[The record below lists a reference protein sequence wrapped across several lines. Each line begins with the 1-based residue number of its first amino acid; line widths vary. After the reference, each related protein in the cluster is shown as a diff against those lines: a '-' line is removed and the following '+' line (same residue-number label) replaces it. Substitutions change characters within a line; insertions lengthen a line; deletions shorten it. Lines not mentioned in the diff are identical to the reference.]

1 MKKAQTILTLA
12 TICTLASA
20 NAQSGWAYVPAS
32 RTAHTAGVIVAPYCL
47 TDDVVRLIGI
57 GALNVPADAEPHRVF
72 AVELCEASGEG
83 REGKLPEVSSS
94 DVIPTS
100 ANWPDAS
107 GRISVVFRE
116 SERASTSAGIRNPWE
131 VRVQPKAAAHDTEFF
146 CGGTIAGGDNGPI
159 AFLNGRIVRKGDLLG
174 TFSVS
179 RVVAAGVLL
188 ECGGSYFMLPR
199 GRRTT
204 ITAGGG

>member
-1 MKKAQTILTLA
+1 MKRAQTILTFA

-20 NAQSGWAYVPAS
+20 NTQSGWAYVPAS
-32 RTAHTAGVIVAPYCL
+32 RTAHTTGVIVAPNSP
-47 TDDVVRLIGI
+47 TDDVVSLIGI
-57 GALNVPADAEPHRVF
+57 GVLNVSVDAEPRRVF
-72 AVELCEASGEG
+72 AVPLCEASSGG
-83 REGKLPEVSSS
+83 KDGKLPEVSSA

-100 ANWPDAS
+100 ANWPDAG
-107 GRISVVFRE
+107 GRISVVFHE
-116 SERASTSAGIRNPWE
+116 PERASTSAGIRNPWE
-131 VRVQPKAAAHDTEFF
+131 VRAQPKAASRDTEFF

-174 TFSVS
+174 TFSVA
-179 RVVAAGVLL
+179 RIVAAGVLL

-204 ITAGGG
+204 ITAVNG